1 MEFKKYQHI
10 ERLGTTE
17 VENIEAG
24 TCYVFPKIDGT
35 NTSVWLNEA
44 GEIQA
49 GSRKRQLTLDNDN
62 GGFYAWV
69 KQQKS
74 ILDYLKAHPT
84 HRLFGEWLI
93 PHSIKTYKQDAWRK
107 FYVFDV
113 AIDKTEDEILHEGDS
128 KIKYLAYD
136 TYQPLLEKHHINYIK
151 PLAVLTNPS
160 YDQLVEWLMKN
171 DFLIEDGKGIGEGIV
186 IKNYEFVNK
195 YNRQTWAKIIASE
208 FKQKRTKLKGG
219 PKSSVEEQIA
229 KKYVTKALCEK
240 VKAKIE
246 LENNG
251 FTSRDI
257 PRLLHS
263 IYYDIIREESWN
275 FIKEHK
281 NPTINYKTL
290 QNLINAQ
297 VKEQLPKLF

>member
-1 MEFKKYQHI
+1 MEFRKYQHI
-10 ERLGTTE
+10 ERFGTTE
-17 VENIEAG
+17 VENIASG

-35 NTSVWLNEA
+35 NTSVWLDEN
-44 GEIQA
+44 GELQA
-49 GSRKRQLTLDNDN
+49 GSRKRQLSLENDN
-62 GGFYAWV
+62 GGFYEWV
-69 KQQKS
+69 KEQKN
-74 ILDYLKAHPT
+74 ILDYLKEHPT

-93 PHSIKTYKQDAWRK
+93 PHSLKTYKQDAWRK

-113 AIDKTEDEILHEGDS
+113 AIDKTEDKILHEGDS
-128 KIKYLAYD
+128 KLKYLPYD
-136 TYQPLLEKHHINYIK
+136 VYQPLLEKYHINYIK

-160 YDQLVEWLMKN
+160 YEQLVELLMKN
-171 DFLIEDGKGIGEGIV
+171 DFLIEDGKGVGEGIV

-208 FKQKRTKLKGG
+208 FKQKRTKTKGG
-219 PKSSVEEQIA
+219 PKLSVEEHIA

-251 FTSRDI
+251 FSSRDI

-297 VKEQLPKLF
+297 VKEQMPMLF